1 MGRIQLL
8 QEDSASAILSTI
20 WEPVRF
26 PHIWRTFYDI
36 RAFRL
41 LQSAFSPHMEN
52 IYFIGF
58 ICLTYENLSPTG
70 WGKLST

>member
-26 PHIWRTFYDI
+26 PHIWRTFISLASYVSHTKIFPQQDG
-36 RAFRL
+36 
-41 LQSAFSPHMEN
+41 EN
-52 IYFIGF
+52 
-58 ICLTYENLSPTG
+58 
-70 WGKLST
+70 